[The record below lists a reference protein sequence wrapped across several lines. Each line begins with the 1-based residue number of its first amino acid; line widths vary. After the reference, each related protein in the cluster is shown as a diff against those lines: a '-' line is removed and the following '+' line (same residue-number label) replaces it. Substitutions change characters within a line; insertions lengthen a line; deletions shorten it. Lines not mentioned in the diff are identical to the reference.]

1 MDKLSVD
8 PLAIAALVGFGSLV
22 LIGVG
27 LYLAVGPIRV
37 DLAWPLQKDEW
48 VEDDV
53 RVQFNMGYQF
63 R

>member
-27 LYLAVGPIRV
+27 LTVWIIRQSAKKPGELSGLPTGPAAMAVDSAPGV
-37 DLAWPLQKDEW
+37 GA
-48 VEDDV
+48 
-53 RVQFNMGYQF
+53 
-63 R
+63 

>member
-27 LYLAVGPIRV
+27 LTVWISRQSAKKPGEL
-37 DLAWPLQKDEW
+37 
-48 VEDDV
+48 
-53 RVQFNMGYQF
+53 
-63 R
+63 